1 VNRVELAG
9 GRKMK
14 AAALLVASLATLLL
28 ALAMHLPW
36 PNLSEP
42 ANWVLGAL
50 IVVPIIVALLVID
63 REEKRAWTSH
73 SCGYRPLTYQAPPR

>member
-1 VNRVELAG
+1 MELSEVNRVELAG

-28 ALAMHLPW
+28 SLAMQLPW
-36 PNLSEP
+36 PNLSET

-63 REEKRAWTSH
+63 R
-73 SCGYRPLTYQAPPR
+73 

>member
-1 VNRVELAG
+1 MELSEVNRVELAG

-14 AAALLVASLATLLL
+14 AAVLLVASLATLLL

-36 PNLSEP
+36 PNLSET

-63 REEKRAWTSH
+63 R
-73 SCGYRPLTYQAPPR
+73 

>member
-1 VNRVELAG
+1 
-9 GRKMK
+9 MK
-14 AAALLVASLATLLL
+14 AAALLVVSLATLLL

-63 REEKRAWTSH
+63 
-73 SCGYRPLTYQAPPR
+73 